1 MNLKRTAATIL
12 SLLMTAMISS
22 CGKDEI
28 SEFEAED
35 SAVISSESVIENS
48 ESESD
53 SESKSESKA
62 EKTTKRDSAE
72 TKAISTKSK
81 EKSTTASGSKSKS
94 SGNSVKNESKTTVV
108 KNSSTGQGGNSVSNS
123 KPVTQ
128 PKNSAETKPAASE
141 PQKPAETTELE
152 YTAEITFSE
161 TASVSGS
168 NAESDG
174 SVVRINAGGDYIIRG
189 STSDGQV
196 YVNTATEEKVTLI
209 LDSVD
214 ISCSG
219 GPAIFVD
226 EAKKCTV
233 KLAEGSVNNLSDG
246 GRDKIN
252 DGVLFSNDTLR
263 IKGNGTL
270 NITANNEHGISSD
283 DDVIIESGFYNIRSR
298 KSGILAN
305 DDITI
310 NGGELHIFGGTNGIK
325 SKGTV
330 NVNGGISYI
339 SGGVK
344 EEKSSVYAAA
354 GFYYSGGSVFA
365 AGNTVTAPSSTSN
378 PYIVVDFV
386 NGAAGGST
394 AGLVMN
400 GIEYAAVTGENPFRC
415 VLMLSPDITVGSVF
429 VPYLD
434 GAPYSE
440 FVVSDG
446 QNVFSVE

>member
-1 MNLKRTAATIL
+1 MSVKKTALMLAMLMAATF
-12 SLLMTAMISS
+12 SS
-22 CGKDEI
+22 CGKDDI
-28 SEFEAED
+28 SESSSVD
-35 SAVISSESVIENS
+35 SAAVSSESLIEDSVSDS
-48 ESESD
+48 ESESQ
-53 SESKSESKA
+53 SVSKSEKTA
-62 EKTTKRDSAE
+62 ERDSAE

-81 EKSTTASGSKSKS
+81 EKSTTVSGSKSKS
-94 SGNSVKNESKTTVV
+94 GGNSVKNDSKTTAE
-108 KNSSTGQGGNSVSNS
+108 KNSSSGKGGNSAAET
-123 KPVTQ
+123 KPDAQ
-128 PKNSAETKPAASE
+128 PKNSAETKPTAAE
-141 PQKPAETTELE
+141 PEKSTETTVSE

-161 TASVSGS
+161 TASVIGS

-174 SVVRINAGGDYIIRG
+174 SQVRITAGGDYIIRG
-189 STSDGQV
+189 STADGQI

-209 LDSVD
+209 LDGVD

-219 GPAIFVD
+219 GPAIFID

-233 KLAEGSVNNLSDG
+233 KLTEGSVNNLSDG

-252 DGVLFSNDTLR
+252 DGVIFSNDTVR

-283 DDVIIESGFYNIRSR
+283 DDIIIESGFYNIRSK

-330 NVNGGISYI
+330 NINGGISYI

-354 GFYYSGGSVFA
+354 GFYYGGGSVFA
-365 AGNTVTAPSSTSN
+365 AGNTVTAPSSAPN
-378 PYIVVDFV
+378 PYIVVNFV

-394 AGLVMN
+394 AGLVLN
-400 GIEYAAVTGENPFRC
+400 GMEYASVTGENPFRC
-415 VLMLSPDITVGSVF
+415 VLMLSPDITVGSAF

-434 GAPYSE
+434 GVPYSE
-440 FVVSDG
+440 FIVSDG